1 MKEFPVFNDYVPERL
16 RFFLLLLFPLVF
28 QMSDAVF
35 MGLSNEIAHAASLRP
50 QDILMCG
57 FSGMV
62 GVTMTFP
69 VLFPLK
75 FRYTTRQ
82 LLVTVS
88 LGLALISFLCL
99 QTRNVPVLVVLS
111 FIFGMLK
118 LLGSFTVFSTV
129 MQKVAPRY
137 NFAPFLA
144 MVFIVVFGG
153 IELSVIAQGVF
164 IHYFPWQSVNHASIG
179 LLLLLA
185 LFALT
190 CMNDFRPMPMQKLP
204 KIDWIGMTLWGIL
217 LLALVYVC
225 EYGGI
230 YNWLESERICAAIGI
245 AMLDLAVIIGR
256 MNILERPFIQF
267 KTFTDR
273 NVVSITLLFLVAC
286 VMMATDSVLQGSF
299 LHGVLGFDAYSSRML
314 KWSILAGVVV
324 GGWFGYKAYEDYGWD
339 IKPLAI
345 LSILLL
351 TVYQAYM
358 CLMISPDTALP
369 QLLLPCFCYGAGH
382 CMIFVVLTTYI
393 EGVVPLE
400 RRFQALTILGFARIG
415 LGSAAGAALFSHLLT
430 SRMNIH
436 LAHFGSNVRLGSMNW
451 GMGADFSSIAG
462 EVSRQALMVSIK
474 ELYALAVM
482 IGVATML
489 VLCSKSLRINSKY

>member
-1 MKEFPVFNDYVPERL
+1 MKEFPVFNDYIPEKL

-35 MGLSNEIAHAASLRP
+35 MGLSNEIAYAASFRP

-69 VLFPLK
+69 ILFPLK
-75 FRYTTRQ
+75 FRYTTRE
-82 LLVTVS
+82 LLIAVS
-88 LGLALISFLCL
+88 MGLALISFLCL
-99 QTRNVPVLVVLS
+99 WIRNIPVLVVLS

-153 IELSVIAQGVF
+153 IELSAIAQGMFV
-164 IHYFPWQSVNHASIG
+164 HYFPWQSVNYASIG
-179 LLLLLA
+179 LLLLLS

-204 KIDWIGMTLWGIL
+204 ETDWIEMGLWSIL

-225 EYGGI
+225 EYGSI
-230 YNWLESERICAAIGI
+230 YNWLESERICVAIGI
-245 AMLDLAVIIGR
+245 AIFDLAVIIGR
-256 MNILERPFIQF
+256 MKILDRPFIQF

-273 NVVSITLLFLVAC
+273 NVISITVLFFVAC
-286 VMMATDSVLQGSF
+286 VIMGTESVLQGSF
-299 LHGVLGFDAYSSRML
+299 LHAILGVDAYSSRML
-314 KWSILAGVVV
+314 KWSVLAGVVL
-324 GGWFGYKAYEDYGWD
+324 GGLFGYKAYEDYGWG
-339 IKPLAI
+339 IKPLTI
-345 LSILLL
+345 FSILLL
-351 TVYQAYM
+351 TLYQAYM
-358 CLMISPDTALP
+358 CFMISPDTALS

-415 LGSAAGAALFSHLLT
+415 LGSAAGGALFGHLLT
-430 SRMNIH
+430 SRMNIN
-436 LAHFGSNVRLGSMNW
+436 LAHFGSNVRLSAMTW

-474 ELYALAVM
+474 ELYSLAVM
-482 IGVATML
+482 IGIATIL
-489 VLCSKSLRINSKY
+489 VLCAKTLRIRP